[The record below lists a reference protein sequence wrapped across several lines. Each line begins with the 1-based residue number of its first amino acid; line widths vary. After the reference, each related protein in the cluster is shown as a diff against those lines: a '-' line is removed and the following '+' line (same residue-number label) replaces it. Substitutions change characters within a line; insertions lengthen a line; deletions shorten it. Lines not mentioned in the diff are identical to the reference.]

1 MTKMTPEMQSCID
14 ECLRCYQT
22 CLGMASNHCL
32 EVGGKHVEPAHF
44 RLMLACAEMCRT
56 SAHLMLLG
64 TEHHRHACAECA
76 EICEAC
82 AKSCEESAGW
92 TTAFGSAAAA
102 PRPVGRWPPE
112 RRDAAPPRPHR
123 AAASAGPGHGRR
135 VDLRGAGRPD
145 RDGRDPG
152 CPRGTTRPRA

>member
-82 AKSCEESAGW
+82 AKSCEEVGGMDDCVRQCRRCAE
-92 TTAFGSAAAA
+92 TCRKMAA
-102 PRPVGRWPPE
+102 
-112 RRDAAPPRPHR
+112 
-123 AAASAGPGHGRR
+123 
-135 VDLRGAGRPD
+135 
-145 RDGRDPG
+145 
-152 CPRGTTRPRA
+152 